1 MRESREKRKVEN
13 RERRRKDNLRSRKDQ
28 KAPGPDE
35 EVSSESG
42 AKASFYCR
50 KNSELSLREQ

>member
-1 MRESREKRKVEN
+1 MRESREKRKG
-13 RERRRKDNLRSRKDQ
+13 KPKKPRKDQ

-42 AKASFYCR
+42 AKASFHCR
-50 KNSELSLREQ
+50 RNSELSLREQ